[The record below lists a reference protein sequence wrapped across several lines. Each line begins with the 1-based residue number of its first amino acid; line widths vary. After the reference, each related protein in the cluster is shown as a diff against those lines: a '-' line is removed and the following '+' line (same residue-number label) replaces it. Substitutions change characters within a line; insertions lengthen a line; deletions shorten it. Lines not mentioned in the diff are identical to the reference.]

1 MKKLCLAILFS
12 LSLTSI
18 HAQYLLDQIATSPSV
33 AYSLRLVKNSYTG
46 PLVRIKVGT
55 SFYDVYPDASTK
67 NFSLSAKISTAIGTY
82 NAAVSAPSANTLSS
96 IITAGTTNATVAI
109 WYDQS
114 GNSIHVLSNNPN
126 AKIIASGSINTLNG
140 QPTISFTGTNSFLT
154 SSSSV
159 NYSAQT
165 LATINAVA
173 QNVASNNYISGL
185 ISVGDNGGWGLCYD
199 PTNTNKGYW
208 VDASGGNGAFSDEFT
223 SDIKVVTGFIG
234 TATNSSIYINSTQ
247 KGTKVAQ
254 PIMNGTNDKIYVGSR
269 GNFGGRQ
276 FIGNISELFMF
287 PNNLSSSEQTT
298 LESSQSIFIP
308 PTVTITSSATGAVCA
323 GTSITFTATP
333 RGYTTPAYQ
342 WFKNDVAISG
352 ATSSTYS
359 SSSLLHND
367 AIKVVV
373 VEGSASI
380 STSNLVMNLD
390 AGNSSSYTSGTIWTD
405 LTGRGNNGTISS
417 GITYNAAN
425 GGYFQFP
432 NTGGNGIV
440 LPASSND
447 FNFTT
452 GDFAVELWVNANN
465 NQGRLISLN
474 SKSDFSSNALI
485 IFPVADTYNSIYAGS
500 LSATGFIWYVWH
512 HVIYTRISGTVSL
525 YIDGV
530 LKSTATNTSSLQSNS
545 ATTSNSLGSFIATNG
560 YLSYTGKMSIARIYK
575 DAGLTSAQV
584 ISNYNAICSR
594 YGLNTIGSSTSNS
607 ITTSI
612 TAGPAATITVSGDAC
627 INKTT
632 LSTPSGFS
640 SYTWT
645 KDNVTI
651 SGATSN
657 TYSPT
662 VAGDYKVAVYNGTCS
677 STSSST
683 TISNCGVTAD
693 GKMRPTT
700 SVTTL
705 LSNEGGINFGTGT
718 NEAGAIFNTTSL
730 TTTTGTIGATSAVLG
745 GVISATNAV
754 TSSIGVIYST
764 NANFGIY
771 SSTTLQS
778 NIVAGT
784 YTSTITGLSSST
796 TYFAKSFIVNKAG
809 TNYGPVVSFTTSSP
823 PIAVGSSYGGGVV
836 YYILQSGD
844 VGYDANIQHGLIAAT
859 SDQSSAVVWAKT
871 NTNIGATAE
880 GIGAGFSNTNLIIA
894 NQGNTGSYGAKIA
907 RDYNGGG
914 YTDWFL
920 PSAQELHKLYL
931 AASLLGANALGS
943 NAYYLSSTEYNTT
956 NFIYEGTQPDYYKT
970 PGDGA
975 YPAGTTK
982 TNNPLR
988 VRAIRYF

>member
-1 MKKLCLAILFS
+1 MKKFFLALLFS
-12 LSLTSI
+12 LSLTSM
-18 HAQYLLDQIATSPSV
+18 HAQYLLDQIASSPSV

-55 SFYDVYPDASTK
+55 SFYDVYPDSGTK
-67 NFSLSAKISTAIGTY
+67 NFSLSAKISAAISTY
-82 NAAVSAPSANTLSS
+82 NAAVSTPSANALSS
-96 IITAGTTNATVAI
+96 IISAGTTNATVAI

-114 GNSIHVLSNNPN
+114 GNSIHVLTNNPN
-126 AKIIASGSINTLNG
+126 AKIISSGSINTVNN
-140 QPTISFTGTNSFLT
+140 QPTINFTGTNSFLT
-154 SSSSV
+154 SSTSV

-173 QNVASNNYISGL
+173 QNVASTNYISGI

-223 SDIKVVTGFIG
+223 SDVKVVTGFIG

-254 PIMNGTNDKIYVGSR
+254 NIMNGTNDKIYVGSR

-287 PNNLSSSEQTT
+287 PNTISSAEQTT
-298 LESSQSIFIP
+298 LESSQSFFIP

-373 VEGSASI
+373 VEGSASV

-417 GITYNAAN
+417 GITYNTAN

-432 NTGGNGIV
+432 TTGGNGIV
-440 LPASSND
+440 LPATSND

-452 GDFAVELWVNANN
+452 GDFAVELWVNAYN

-485 IFPVADTYNSIYAGS
+485 IFPVADTPNSIYAGS

-530 LKSTATNTSSLQSNS
+530 LKSTATNTSSLPSNS

-575 DAGLTSAQV
+575 NAGLTSAQV

-612 TAGPAATITVSGDAC
+612 TAGPAVTITVSGDAC

-632 LSTPSGFS
+632 LSTPSGLS

-645 KDNVTI
+645 KDNLTI

-662 VAGDYKVAVYNGTCS
+662 VAGDYKVTVSNGTCA
-677 STSSST
+677 STSSAT

-718 NEAGAIFNTTSL
+718 NEAGSIFNTTSL
-730 TTTTGTIGATSAVLG
+730 TTTTGTIGATTAVLG

-764 NANFGIY
+764 DTNFGTY
-771 SSTTLQS
+771 STSTIQS
-778 NIVAGT
+778 NVAAGA
-784 YTSTITGLSSST
+784 YTATITGLTSLTS
-796 TYFAKSFIVNKAG
+796 YFARSFIVNSAG
-809 TNYGPVVSFTTSSP
+809 TSYGPTVSFTTSSP

-844 VGYDANIQHGLIAAT
+844 VGYDANVQHGLIAAT

-880 GIGAGFSNTNLIIA
+880 NIGAGLSNTNLIIA

-907 RDYNGGG
+907 RDYTGGG

-920 PSAQELHKLYL
+920 PSAQELHHLYL
-931 AASLLGANALGS
+931 ATSLLGANALGS

-988 VRAIRYF
+988 VRAIRSF